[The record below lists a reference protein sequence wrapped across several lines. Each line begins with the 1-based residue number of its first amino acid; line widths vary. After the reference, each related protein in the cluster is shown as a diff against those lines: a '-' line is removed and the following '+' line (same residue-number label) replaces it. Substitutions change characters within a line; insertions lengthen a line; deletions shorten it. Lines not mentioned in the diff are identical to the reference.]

1 MILRGRPAAL
11 FDPRRIF
18 GPTLGI
24 PIGTPM
30 KITAIETVQLPHL
43 NNILWVRLH
52 TDEGLIGLG
61 ETFRG
66 AHAVAAYIHSDVAP
80 QLIGQDPLQIDRIS
94 KLLLEPYVG
103 FRSSGVEIRAASAI
117 DIALWDLFGK
127 AAGLP
132 VHQMLGGLSRPAI
145 RTYNTCAG
153 YTYNKQGTR
162 RYIGDKDAASEG
174 PYEDQI
180 AFHRDAGALA
190 ESLLSEGITAMK
202 IWPFDPFAV
211 ANGGNFIHAS
221 ELDQALLPFRQ
232 IRDAVGDRMEVMV
245 ELHSMWDLTSA
256 LTIARGLRPFNP
268 FWAED
273 PIKMTNPQALATYA
287 QRSGL
292 PVCASETMATRA
304 QFLDMLRAEAADY
317 VMLDISWCGG
327 LSEAKKIATMAETFQ
342 RPIAPHD
349 CTGPVVFAASIH
361 LALNAPNAVYQE
373 SVRAYY
379 TSWYRDLV
387 TVMPRIEQGM
397 IYPFDGPGLGLELS
411 DHVLR
416 HPDVIRRSTTAT

>member
-1 MILRGRPAAL
+1 
-11 FDPRRIF
+11 
-18 GPTLGI
+18 
-24 PIGTPM
+24 M
-30 KITAIETVQLPHL
+30 KITAVETVQLPHL
-43 NNILWVRLH
+43 NNIIWVRIH
-52 TDEGLIGLG
+52 TVEGITGLG

-66 AHAVAAYIHSDVAP
+66 ANGVAAYIHSDVAP
-80 QLIGQDPLQIDRIS
+80 QLIGMNPLEIDKIS

-103 FRSSGVEIRAASAI
+103 FRSSGVEVRAASAI
-117 DIALWDLFGK
+117 DIALWDILGK
-127 AAGLP
+127 VTNQP
-132 VHQMLGGLSRPAI
+132 VHQLLGGLSRPSI

-153 YTYNKQGTR
+153 YTYNKAGSR
-162 RYIGDKDAASEG
+162 RYIGDSDDGTEG

-202 IWPFDPFAV
+202 IWPFDPYAV

-221 ELDQALLPFRQ
+221 ELDKALIPFRQ
-232 IRDAVGDRMEVMV
+232 IRDAVGDKMEVMV

-256 LTIARGLRPFNP
+256 LTIARGLRQFNP

-273 PIKMTNPQALATYA
+273 PIKMTNPASLATYA

-292 PVCASETMATRA
+292 PVTASETMATRS
-304 QFLDMLRAEAADY
+304 QFLDVLRAEAVDY

-342 RPIAPHD
+342 RPVAPHD

-361 LALNAPNAVYQE
+361 LSLNVPNAVYQE

-387 TVMPRIEQGM
+387 TVMPRIENGV
-397 IYPFDGPGLGLELS
+397 IYPFEGPGLGLELS
-411 DHVLR
+411 DFVLK
-416 HPDVIRRSTTAT
+416 HPDVIRRKTDAR

>member
-1 MILRGRPAAL
+1 
-11 FDPRRIF
+11 
-18 GPTLGI
+18 
-24 PIGTPM
+24 M
-30 KITAIETVQLPHL
+30 KITAVETIQLPHL
-43 NNILWVRLH
+43 NNIIWVRLH
-52 TDEGLIGLG
+52 TDEGIIGLG

-66 AHAVAAYIHSDVAP
+66 ANGVAAHIHSDVAP
-80 QLIGQDPLQIDRIS
+80 QIIGMNPLEIDRIS

-117 DIALWDLFGK
+117 DIALWDIFGK
-127 AAGLP
+127 VANQP
-132 VHQMLGGLSRPAI
+132 VHQMLGGLSRPSI

-153 YTYNKQGTR
+153 YTYNKAGSR
-162 RYIGDKDAASEG
+162 RYIGDRDEGAEG

-211 ANGGNFIHAS
+211 ANGGNFIHAT
-221 ELDQALLPFRQ
+221 ELDKALVPFRQ
-232 IRDAVGDRMEVMV
+232 IRDAVGNKMEVMV

-256 LTIARGLRPFNP
+256 LTIARALRQFDP

-273 PIKMTNPQALATYA
+273 PIKMTNPASLATYA
-287 QRSGL
+287 QRSGI
-292 PVCASETMATRA
+292 PVTASETMATRS
-304 QFLDMLRAEAADY
+304 QFLDVLRAEAVDY

-327 LSEAKKIATMAETFQ
+327 LTEAKKIATMAETFQ
-342 RPIAPHD
+342 RPVAPHD

-361 LALNAPNAVYQE
+361 LSLNVPNAVYQE

-387 TVMPRIEQGM
+387 TVMPRIENGV
-397 IYPFDGPGLGLELS
+397 IHPFEGPGLGLELS
-411 DHVLR
+411 DFVLN
-416 HPDVIRRSTTAT
+416 HPDVIRRTTDAA